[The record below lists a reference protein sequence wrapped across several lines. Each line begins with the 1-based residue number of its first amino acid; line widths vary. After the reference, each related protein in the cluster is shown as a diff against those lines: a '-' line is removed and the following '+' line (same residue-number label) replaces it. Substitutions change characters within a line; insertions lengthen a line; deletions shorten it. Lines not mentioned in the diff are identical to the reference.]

1 MNRKTNFRCVIHGS
15 FRKHFDLIQKAYQL
29 FTEAGIEVLAPK
41 QSEIVSIDNGFTQF
55 EGEENMDQ
63 RLIELMYLHNLK
75 RLGENGFSYF
85 MNPEGYI
92 GKSASYELGI
102 AQLSNTRCFY
112 YSKLEDHPAYV
123 HKNAIWNP
131 EDLVTY
137 ILEKKS
143 LPTPQIKRSE
153 QIIHKMWEDL
163 IVPGSVVATGAI
175 IEYQSKR
182 TQSEKEILL
191 VKTHKWGNQYSMVGG
206 KVKRNERLE
215 QALIREVKEETGLK
229 SEIGRHICTFDQIKN
244 SGYYLPG
251 IQHIFVDNIV
261 TVTSKKVLLN
271 DEAQDYIWIPAKEA
285 LEALPIEPNASH
297 TVQLYADL
305 LSH

>member
-1 MNRKTNFRCVIHGS
+1 MGNNNTFRCVIHGS
-15 FRKHFDLIQKAYQL
+15 FRKHFDLIQKTYKL
-29 FTEAGIEVLAPK
+29 FTDAGIEVFAPK
-41 QSEIVSIDNGFTQF
+41 QSEIVSIDDGFVFF

-63 RLIELMYLHNLK
+63 RLVELMYLHNLK

-85 MNPEGYI
+85 INPEGYI

-112 YSKLEDHPAYV
+112 YSNLADHPAYI
-123 HKNAIWNP
+123 HKNAIWSP
-131 EDLVTY
+131 EDLAAY

-143 LPTPQIKRSE
+143 LPIPQIKRSE

-163 IVPGSVVATGAI
+163 MVPGSVVATGAI

-182 TQSEKEILL
+182 RQSEKQILL

-215 QALIREVKEETGLK
+215 QALIREVKEETGLQ

-244 SGYYLPG
+244 SGYYLSG

-285 LEALPIEPNASH
+285 LEALPIEPNARH
-297 TVQLYADL
+297 TVQLYASMHL
-305 LSH
+305 V